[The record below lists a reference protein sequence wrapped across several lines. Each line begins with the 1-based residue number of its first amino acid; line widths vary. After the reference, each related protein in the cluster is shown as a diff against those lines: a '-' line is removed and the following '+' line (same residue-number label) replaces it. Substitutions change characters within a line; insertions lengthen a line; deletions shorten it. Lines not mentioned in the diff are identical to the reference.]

1 MPNTLL
7 TPTEIAMEA
16 LVLVQSNMV
25 ASRLMDRSY
34 EGEIR
39 DGKVGES
46 IQIRRRQSGTA
57 NEWTPGGGLTIN
69 TRKETPI
76 TISLEKH
83 FDSSVEVTQRE
94 RQFTIRQFSS
104 QILAPEMLAISEAID
119 AYACSKLRDL
129 PETVGASVTAPLAAL
144 PDSSADLAAVRRV
157 LNDLKV
163 PMNPRYQLVS
173 PAYEEALLSAGEF
186 TKVNESG
193 ASGALREAELGRL
206 LGFSTFM
213 DQNVDDT
220 EHTSGTMSTAA
231 VDGSGSPVAAGSTV
245 IPYDTGDQAA
255 GTFTAGDIVHIAGYG
270 KVVVDALETASSNA
284 GSITIREPLREDV
297 ADTSVMTVF
306 DGNGGTYESHGAA
319 FHPRAF
325 AMIAPALRPHENA
338 PESTTVVDPN
348 TGLSL
353 RVTFDYDRV
362 AKADVMSIDCL
373 VGVKMVDGNL
383 GAQITL
389 GTD

>member
-1 MPNTLL
+1 MANTLL

-39 DGKVGES
+39 EGKVGES
-46 IQIRRRQSGTA
+46 IQIRRRGAGTA

-69 TRKETPI
+69 ARSETPI
-76 TISLEKH
+76 TITLEKH

-94 RQFTIRQFSS
+94 RQFSIRQFSS

-119 AYACSKLRDL
+119 SYACGKLRDL
-129 PETVGASVTAPLAAL
+129 PETVGATSSTPLASL
-144 PDSSADLAAVRRV
+144 PNSSADLAAVRRV

-163 PMNPRYQLVS
+163 PMNPRYQIVS

-213 DQNVDDT
+213 DQNVNDAT
-220 EHTSGTMSTAA
+220 FTTGTQTTAA
-231 VDGSGSPVAAGSTV
+231 VNGAGSPIAAGATSV
-245 IPYDTGDQAA
+245 PYDTGAVA
-255 GTFTAGDIVHIAGYG
+255 TGTIKEGDIVHIAGYG
-270 KVVVDALETASSNA
+270 KVVAAALDTAVANA
-284 GSITIREPLREDV
+284 GTLTIKEPLREDV
-297 ADTSVMTVF
+297 PDTTVMTVF
-306 DGNGGTYESHGAA
+306 DGGGNDYQSHGAA

-325 AMIAPALRPHENA
+325 ALVAPALRPHENA
-338 PESTTVVDPN
+338 PESTSVVDPN

-353 RVTFDYDRV
+353 RITFDYDRV

-373 VGVKMVDGNL
+373 VGVKMVDGRL
-383 GAQITL
+383 GAQIML
-389 GTD
+389 GV